1 MCGRVDI
8 DGADPSFDRS
18 HHSDHHLRK
27 SEFFKL
33 RFLYYLNMS
42 DSLKRPA
49 SGDQGP
55 EPEGMSLADAKAAV
69 MKYKRT
75 AKTKRAK
82 FGQS

>member
-1 MCGRVDI
+1 
-8 DGADPSFDRS
+8 
-18 HHSDHHLRK
+18 
-27 SEFFKL
+27 
-33 RFLYYLNMS
+33 MS